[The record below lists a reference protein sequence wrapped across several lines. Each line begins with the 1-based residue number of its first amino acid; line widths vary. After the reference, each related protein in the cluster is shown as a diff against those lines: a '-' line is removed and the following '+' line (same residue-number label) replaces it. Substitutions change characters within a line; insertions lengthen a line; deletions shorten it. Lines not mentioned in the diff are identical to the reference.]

1 MPITVRELRD
11 YIDEAIKNEE
21 LFDEGEVFVSIVI
34 HNGFDAIG
42 IDVDLKEIYPTTTG
56 LCIIPETLTIVRKNR
71 KGVKCEEEN

>member
-34 HNGFDAIG
+34 HNAFDAIG
-42 IDVDLKEIYPTTTG
+42 VDVDLKEIYPTTTG
-56 LCIIPETLTIVRKNR
+56 LCIIPETLTIVPKNR
-71 KGVKCEEEN
+71 KEVKCKEEN